1 MKFFDPLAETLKTRN
16 NLPHWQQSGATY
28 FITYRLADSIPKELI
43 EKWRKERAEWL
54 LENPEPWTAETEAE
68 YHKIFSGEID
78 RMMDAGHD
86 SCVLRE
92 KEFRDILE
100 ESFAHFQGSRYLIH
114 SRVVMPNHVHLL
126 FTLSAEIKLEAVIS
140 TWKRHTARR
149 INTALGSQG
158 ALWQKDYF
166 DRIVRDWKH
175 FANVARY
182 IRRNPAKARLCQG
195 EFTLREDEI
204 VRRVLR

>member
-1 MKFFDPLAETLKTRN
+1 MAPGKPRTLDCGNRT
-16 NLPHWQQSGATY
+16 
-28 FITYRLADSIPKELI
+28 
-43 EKWRKERAEWL
+43 
-54 LENPEPWTAETEAE
+54 E

-92 KEFRDILE
+92 KEFRKSPASTSGQPDPI
-100 ESFAHFQGSRYLIH
+100 HF
-114 SRVVMPNHVHLL
+114 RVVMPNHVHLL

-195 EFTLREDEI
+195 EFTSTGGRNRKARPQVTRRGGWHPPFFAPNSHVASATLLKCTRGYHPRLGSLWKSSSYLQRLEI
-204 VRRVLR
+204 PA